1 MVVNGD
7 SKGNHFL
14 EVSAAFKG
22 NYSHAIDAKGRI
34 IIPVKFREVLGE
46 DECFVVTKGFDG
58 CLYAYAPKEW
68 EQFEERLS
76 ELPLDNAD
84 ARKLSRFF
92 LGGAMDA
99 EPDKQ
104 GRVLLAESLLKHAD
118 IQGEA
123 VVVGMG
129 RRLEIWSKERW
140 EGASTF
146 DDIEE
151 IATAI
156 STYGLRI

>member
-1 MVVNGD
+1 M
-7 SKGNHFL
+7 SSTFR
-14 EVSAAFKG
+14 G
-22 NYSHAIDAKGRI
+22 NYSHSIDAKGRI
-34 IIPVKFREVLGE
+34 IIPVKFREALEEGE
-46 DECFVVTKGFDG
+46 SFVVTKGFDG

-68 EQFEERLS
+68 DEFEKRLG

-84 ARKLSRFF
+84 ARKLTRFF
-92 LGGAMDA
+92 LGGASDA
-99 EPDKQ
+99 EPDRQ
-104 GRVLLAESLLKHAD
+104 GRVLLPESLLNHAD
-118 IQGEA
+118 IQSEA

-129 RRLEIWSKERW
+129 RRLEIWSRERW
-140 EGASTF
+140 EGASSF